1 LKRKE
6 NLMVLDEQSQQL
18 LEQIKAQNL
27 PPVNTVT
34 PSEAR
39 ENYASRA
46 RLPGPDLPF
55 VKDMSIAL
63 DDVSVPCRLYKP
75 ELNKTLPIIVWFHGG
90 GWVIGSVDG
99 SDGTARHLAL
109 GSGFAVLSVDYR
121 LAPETKYPGPLN
133 DCYGVTK
140 WVYENAD
147 QLDIDQK
154 RISVG
159 GDSAGGNL
167 AAAVCLKTH
176 DAEVFKLQ
184 SQLLIYPCLDSN
196 FTRASY
202 KTNESGYMLTSPVM
216 QWFWEQYTNYPED
229 LNDPYVCPMKYSDY
243 SDLPQTMII
252 VADHDPLHDEGVEYH
267 NRLLNSNVTSSLIE
281 FTGVMHGFFSQV
293 GVLDKSQQAMNDSC
307 NFLTSLM

>member
-46 RLPGPDLPF
+46 RFPGPDLPF

-147 QLDIDQK
+147 QLDIDHK

-176 DAEVFKLQ
+176 DAGVFKLQ

>member
-1 LKRKE
+1 
-6 NLMVLDEQSQQL
+6 MALDEQSQQL
-18 LEQIKAQNL
+18 LEQIKALNL
-27 PPVNTVT
+27 PPANTVT

-39 ENYASRA
+39 ENYASRP
-46 RLPGPDLPF
+46 RLPGPELPF
-55 VKDMSIAL
+55 VKDMNIIL

-121 LAPETKYPGPLN
+121 LAPETKYPGPFN

-147 QLDIDQK
+147 QLDIDPK

-167 AAAVCLKTH
+167 AAAVSLKTH
-176 DAEVFKLQ
+176 DEAVFKLQ

-196 FTRASY
+196 FTRKSY
-202 KTNESGYMLTSPVM
+202 IANDSGYVLTAPVM
-216 QWFWEQYTNYPED
+216 KWFWEQYTNSPAD
-229 LNDPYVCPMKYSDY
+229 LNDPYVCPMKYPDFT
-243 SDLPQTMII
+243 DLPKTMII
-252 VADHDPLHDEGVEYH
+252 VADHDPLYDEGVEYH
-267 NRLLNSNVTSSLIE
+267 NRLLEANVCSSLIE

-293 GVLDKSQQAMNDSC
+293 GVLDKSQKAMNDSC
-307 NFLTSLM
+307 NFLTGLM